1 MKMSNKGKDIDMKN
15 RTYYFIDDIINI
27 ENLNSNN
34 VKQMKIHTK
43 VFLFTIFDM

>member
-1 MKMSNKGKDIDMKN
+1 MSNKGKDIDMKN

-34 VKQMKIHTK
+34 VK
-43 VFLFTIFDM
+43 

>member
-34 VKQMKIHTK
+34 VK
-43 VFLFTIFDM
+43 